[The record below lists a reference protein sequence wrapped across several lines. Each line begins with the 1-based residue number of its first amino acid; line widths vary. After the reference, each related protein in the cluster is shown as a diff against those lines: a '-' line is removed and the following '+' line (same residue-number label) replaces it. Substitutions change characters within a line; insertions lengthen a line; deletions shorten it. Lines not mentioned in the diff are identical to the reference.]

1 MGALSSVLAIPYR
14 SIKES
19 FERRKNK
26 NKASSANGS
35 KSAPGSRLPSR
46 NPSLKS
52 TKSKRKAQSLSG
64 EPASGSAQAEQ
75 SELQG
80 QEQSTVQG
88 EASVAKNVALEAPVP
103 VSVAALGKIEYRSS
117 PAELRTLFSTSANTA
132 NAASKKTTDKM
143 ATDED
148 YMAFLNKAN
157 EDPSAG
163 TSKASAKSKKHEFK
177 TTDDDVDVPSILVKA
192 TKDAWYVSDADEP
205 FVVVVLK
212 LGEGGMPNE
221 DTFAELINHPQ
232 PSGANIEIMDIGEWD
247 PQGQYKDIVKAVRD
261 ASKGS
266 DVRVY
271 RVPGEG
277 SRVEYWVVGV
287 EGGRLVGCKALA
299 VES

>member
-1 MGALSSVLAIPYR
+1 
-14 SIKES
+14 
-19 FERRKNK
+19 
-26 NKASSANGS
+26 
-35 KSAPGSRLPSR
+35 
-46 NPSLKS
+46 
-52 TKSKRKAQSLSG
+52 
-64 EPASGSAQAEQ
+64 
-75 SELQG
+75 
-80 QEQSTVQG
+80 
-88 EASVAKNVALEAPVP
+88 
-103 VSVAALGKIEYRSS
+103 
-117 PAELRTLFSTSANTA
+117 
-132 NAASKKTTDKM
+132 M

-148 YMAFLNKAN
+148 YMAFLDKAN

-177 TTDDDVDVPSILVKA
+177 TTDDDVDVPSVLVKA

-205 FVVVVLK
+205 FVVVALK
-212 LGEGGMPNE
+212 LGKGGMPNE
-221 DTFAELINHPQ
+221 DTFAKLINHPQ
-232 PSGANIEIMDIGEWD
+232 PSEANIEIMDIGEWD
-247 PQGQYKDIVKAVRD
+247 PQGQYKDVVKAVRD

>member
-19 FERRKNK
+19 IERRNKNK
-26 NKASSANGS
+26 KKASSAKGS

-46 NPSLKS
+46 NPSLRES
-52 TKSKRKAQSLSG
+52 TTSKQKAQSLSG
-64 EPASGSAQAEQ
+64 EPASGAAQAEP
-75 SELQG
+75 SETQG
-80 QEQSTVQG
+80 PEQSAVQG
-88 EASVAKNVALEAPVP
+88 EANVAKNIALEAPVP
-103 VSVAALGKIEYRSS
+103 VSVAAAFLPILDSSLGKCRQRNSL
-117 PAELRTLFSTSANTA
+117 AESRTLFSTSASTA
-132 NAASKKTTDKM
+132 NAASKKSTDKM

-148 YMAFLNKAN
+148 YMAFLDKAN

-177 TTDDDVDVPSILVKA
+177 TTDDDVDVPSVLVKA
-192 TKDAWYVSDADEP
+192 TKDAWYPSEAD
-205 FVVVVLK
+205 
-212 LGEGGMPNE
+212 
-221 DTFAELINHPQ
+221 
-232 PSGANIEIMDIGEWD
+232 IEIMDIGEWD
-247 PQGQYKDIVKAVRD
+247 PQGQYKDVVKAVRD